1 MVLQNGTRS
10 LRKPSFSV
18 GLRHFGKEDFSLESP
33 LKPRLFGVWRR
44 VAISGKSGYCLYSP
58 SCLLNNLSFLFDI
71 REKEIPRT
79 RSEGK
84 VVAVFMTQRL
94 FFSDNFSDIIY
105 DILRR
110 CRSIIFS
117 NPQQIT
123 FSALKTGEKSHF
135 RKKDLAKESHSP
147 NNAFPLDI
155 KQKYLYAQ
163 RKLSKNR
170 VFPLIIE
177 LKMRF
182 SVLSR
187 RAFEWDP
194 RERL

>member
-18 GLRHFGKEDFSLESP
+18 GLRQFGKEDFSLESP

-44 VAISGKSGYCLYSP
+44 MAISGKSGHCFCPP
-58 SCLLNNLSFLFDI
+58 SCLLNNLSFLFDK

-94 FFSDNFSDIIY
+94 FFSDIFY

-110 CRSIIFS
+110 CRSIILS
-117 NPQQIT
+117 NPQRIT
-123 FSALKTGEKSHF
+123 FSALNKGEKSRF
-135 RKKDLAKESHSP
+135 RKKIFARESHSP
-147 NNAFPLDI
+147 NIAFPLDI
-155 KQKYLYAQ
+155 KQKHLYTQ
-163 RKLSKNR
+163 RKLS
-170 VFPLIIE
+170 
-177 LKMRF
+177 
-182 SVLSR
+182 
-187 RAFEWDP
+187 
-194 RERL
+194 